1 MIGNF
6 SEYSL
11 SAEAICK
18 NMITDSYKERKLMID
33 QISVMSLLQFMIFSK
48 SCTVRNIGTIMDIL
62 DNS

>member
-1 MIGNF
+1 MIGNL

-33 QISVMSLLQFMIFSK
+33 QISVMSLL
-48 SCTVRNIGTIMDIL
+48 
-62 DNS
+62 